1 MTLSAPSVEGK
12 QPEGGEVD
20 REERMRVFKAE
31 QLKRCKDLFRQV
43 DENERVFN
51 ACFWGSS
58 IVVVG
63 DGVICLGCGD
73 WAMWS
78 PFSMRLIKAH
88 ILRNHRK
95 CGTDEVM
102 VDGVKFPSIKQ
113 SDGFKMPTS
122 VEECPTAEATLTLA
136 RDSPEAIKMW
146 RWQART
152 AYGRW
157 GVRRA
162 IMAGSLR
169 DDVLQPKPG
178 MADVPSRRAIE
189 ARKVPKAPVE
199 KPGKVD
205 GDEFVDDGVLDGVR
219 LPGKGDMHNRDWHV
233 KEMVRWYCIK
243 EEKAEELYAAGVR
256 QAWPGS
262 SFLGHDYKFVD
273 WDMFCLICHE
283 QRGRIVHAVS
293 ASSMESHL
301 AGREHRKSLECITGE
316 SSPAAAAAAA
326 AAATKDTKVP
336 AVTEEELPPADN
348 PHLKEWHVGQM
359 VKWYEEP
366 LQGATALYD
375 SGIRQGWPGCGL
387 LGDDYCFKEW
397 EMFCL
402 LCNKQMGKVVKAMH
416 PDTMRAHIGGK
427 AHKNNVQWASGEWQG
442 GQNRSANRSS

>member
-1 MTLSAPSVEGK
+1 PSVKGK

-136 RDSPEAIKMW
+136 RNSPEAMKMW

-178 MADVPSRRAIE
+178 MPDVAPRRAIE
-189 ARKVPKAPVE
+189 PRRVPKAPVE

-219 LPGKGDMHNRDWHV
+219 LPGKGDMQNHDWHV

-243 EEKAEELYAAGVR
+243 EEKAEE
-256 QAWPGS
+256 
-262 SFLGHDYKFVD
+262 
-273 WDMFCLICHE
+273 
-283 QRGRIVHAVS
+283 
-293 ASSMESHL
+293 
-301 AGREHRKSLECITGE
+301 
-316 SSPAAAAAAA
+316 
-326 AAATKDTKVP
+326 
-336 AVTEEELPPADN
+336 
-348 PHLKEWHVGQM
+348 
-359 VKWYEEP
+359 
-366 LQGATALYD
+366 
-375 SGIRQGWPGCGL
+375 
-387 LGDDYCFKEW
+387 
-397 EMFCL
+397 
-402 LCNKQMGKVVKAMH
+402 
-416 PDTMRAHIGGK
+416 
-427 AHKNNVQWASGEWQG
+427 
-442 GQNRSANRSS
+442 